1 MNPKSRMVIFAVT
14 LLLGAL
20 GAQAAQKDRSDEPW
34 VAITAENGKT
44 YYLLKAKY
52 DHFIG
57 DSVISGD
64 QFVEYAPRVPAS
76 EEYEAA
82 KKKYPNDIFR
92 AMREVS
98 PRWKLFKLPPKSEI
112 ERSEAKKKEYG
123 WALAHISSPA
133 EDKDPRLMRVLFYD
147 LDDRKDGYLQR
158 GSWVKKVAD
167 APKAGTPEGE
177 KPKQPVSGGAQ
188 KPAGVDDEVWKL
200 LGKVDDSDPGKPE
213 YAKVLQLIKEK
224 NAPEYKEIDKGGQA
238 AAQKVAAVMAVI
250 AQEQKRTDA
259 QAIYGEI
266 TSTAGGKKSRL
277 QTVLDEIRAAPI
289 KTPGGVESRKGT
301 AVGNGDGAET
311 GADGLT
317 GLSDSVNIITERLNK
332 FPDQVGASIGERLA
346 DYIINGNEQGFIAKS
361 LRDKPDVME
370 RIKKLPGA
378 WVAEKVK
385 QKKAGEAAQV
395 YFVLGAGNESLAWL
409 ADKPALQKA
418 LADKDAQRTKLFLEA
433 MKPWTKT
440 PPDERGVGQCA
451 QADVAVWV
459 HEFLG
464 TNEKDASYAK
474 SAVQVADAVLKNPMV
489 QKELG
494 EIAKH
499 IQDRVEGPVVPGGT
513 GGPGGGL
520 ISGSAKGFDFNSLF
534 RRGGLM
540 EDFVYQNGD
549 KVSRAISIKLYTVK
563 EGGQLVNKVG
573 IFDVTNP
580 ADAFGQKFSILG
592 NHEMTFALDDRVLGK
607 PKYTLKFESKG
618 SDTII
623 TFGREGNPAQ
633 MSTTLSEL
641 YAKRAEQ
648 AVTEGNV
655 TQVGGKSYYVLGQG
669 GAKGSLLF
677 FPSEVKDRIKSGG
690 DLSPELAAEV
700 NQRSPDGR
708 NQNIP
713 YKVGRDLGSVGGKP
727 YHLEFN
733 REHSYWEVK
742 EGAGDPDTPPP
753 APTTG
758 QDPGTQPGSTTT
770 APGNQP
776 GAPTDATGIED
787 NLQKEG
793 FKQNAAVRDGLR
805 EDLRDKIR
813 VWSWT
818 KPDARSFATRHAW
831 IFPAELFAPRNLPV
845 PVPALDQG
853 EAEAAP
859 AGDEI
864 RGLVHFIATSRPNKT
879 LYFDLDQPKV
889 VEIKDGQPQNHPYA
903 QAGYVNGGS
912 FGIPDGILLPDAVAR
927 SKFPLAGKKIEDV
940 LANFAEA
947 LKKREGSEAY
957 SISGTAVSGAL
968 NVTFGKNRL
977 SGQFWPTL
985 DQNFKPGGGHETNPG
1000 PGHAFDFGGLGLD
1013 DGKPLKDTL
1022 DVPADAQT
1030 GNPAET
1036 VTKAAKADDDSAMLY
1051 VNKEGTRWFFVYKFT
1066 VVDDKGAV
1074 KQVSRSGA
1082 GWVFAKGQK
1091 EKPAF
1096 PSAAVKVKGLKAL
1109 AQPANGEFRYTG
1121 DDKKGMWYGVAS
1133 KTVSGQAQNAVN
1145 LSSNCLGPVIFW
1157 GMDDA
1162 AALSACKKDSL

>member
-20 GAQAAQKDRSDEPW
+20 SAHAVELPKWAPADEGWGAWNNLQFADSQGKFHNLWCHYKKCGRQAKGISPLFILTSKGQEPHGKDAWRTTFESE
-34 VAITAENGKT
+34 
-44 YYLLKAKY
+44 L
-52 DHFIG
+52 
-57 DSVISGD
+57 S
-64 QFVEYAPRVPAS
+64 QFTFD
-76 EEYEAA
+76 AA
-82 KKKYPNDIFR
+82 KQKAID
-92 AMREVS
+92 
-98 PRWKLFKLPPKSEI
+98 PRD
-112 ERSEAKKKEYG
+112 KKEYPVRFQSQMTASG
-123 WALAHISSPA
+123 SVIKVLPPTKQA
-133 EDKDPRLMRVLFYD
+133 EDAKSVE
-147 LDDRKDGYLQR
+147 
-158 GSWVKKVAD
+158 
-167 APKAGTPEGE
+167 APKSDV
-177 KPKQPVSGGAQ
+177 KPGDQAADKVQ

-200 LGKVDDSDPGKPE
+200 DDSDPGKPE

-266 TSTAGGKKSRL
+266 TSAAGGKKSRL

-289 KTPGGVESRKGT
+289 KTPGGVESRKET
-301 AVGNGDGAET
+301 AVGNGDGEEP

-317 GLSDSVNIITERLNK
+317 GLSDSVNIITEKLNK

-395 YFVLGAGNESLAWL
+395 YFVLGAGNESLDWL

-433 MKPWTKT
+433 MKPWIKT

-451 QADVAVWV
+451 QADVVVWV
-459 HEFLG
+459 REFLG

-474 SAVQVADAVLKNPMV
+474 SAVPVADAVLKNPMV

-513 GGPGGGL
+513 GSPGGGL
-520 ISGSAKGFDFNSLF
+520 LGGSAKGFDFNSLF
-534 RRGGLM
+534 LRGGIV
-540 EDFVYQNGD
+540 EKFVYQTGD
-549 KVSRAISIKLYTVK
+549 GVSRSISMKLYTVK

-580 ADAFGQKFSILG
+580 ADTFGQKFPLSAT
-592 NHEMTFALDDRVLGK
+592 NETTFALDDRVSGK
-607 PKYTLKFESKG
+607 PKYTLKFETKD
-618 SDTII
+618 SDTVI

-648 AVTEGNV
+648 AVAEGNV

-677 FPSEVKDRIKSGG
+677 FSSDIKDQLKSGG
-690 DLSPELAAEV
+690 TITPELAAEV
-700 NQRSPDGR
+700 NQRAPDGR
-708 NQNIP
+708 NMNIP
-713 YKVGRDLGSVGGKP
+713 YKAGRDLGSVDGKP

-733 REHSYWEVK
+733 RTDGYWEVK

-753 APTTG
+753 SASTSTSTTAGSQPTG
-758 QDPGTQPGSTTT
+758 PGTT
-770 APGNQP
+770 P
-776 GAPTDATGIED
+776 GAPTDAAAIED
-787 NLQKEG
+787 YLQKQG
-793 FKQNAAVRDGLR
+793 FQPNAAVREGLR
-805 EDLRDKIR
+805 ADLQDKVR
-813 VWSWT
+813 VWSWA
-818 KPDARSFATRHAW
+818 KAEDRPFQSRHAW
-831 IFPAELFAPRNLPV
+831 IFPAELYAPRNLPV
-845 PVPALDQG
+845 PVPSTTDRNGQVIDV
-853 EAEAAP
+853 EAPQTA
-859 AGDEI
+859 DEI
-864 RGLVHFIATSRPNKT
+864 RGIVHFIATSRPKTT
-879 LYFDLDQPKV
+879 LYFDLDKPKV
-889 VEIKDGQPQNHPYA
+889 VEINDGKPQNHPYE
-903 QAGYVNGGS
+903 QGGS
-912 FGIPDGILLPDAVAR
+912 VVAGTINEISDGVLLKDIIER

-940 LANFAEA
+940 QANFAEA
-947 LKKREGSEAY
+947 MKKREGDETYKIGGSAM
-957 SISGTAVSGAL
+957 TGAL
-968 NVTFGKNRL
+968 SVTFGKNRL
-977 SGQFWPTL
+977 FGQFWPTL
-985 DQNFKPGGGHETNPG
+985 AETFGGAGGHGTNPG
-1000 PGHAFDFGGLGLD
+1000 PGHAFDFGGLGPD
-1013 DGKPLKDTL
+1013 DGKPLKDTI

-1036 VTKAAKADDDSAMLY
+1036 VTKAVKAEDESAMLY
-1051 VNKEGTRWFFVYKFT
+1051 VNKEGTRWFLVYKFYVET
-1066 VVDDKGAV
+1066 EP
-1074 KQVSRSGA
+1074 KQVLRSNA
-1082 GWVFAKGQK
+1082 GWAFAKGQK
-1091 EKPAF
+1091 EKPSF
-1096 PSAAVKVKGLKAL
+1096 PSVAVMVKGIKA
-1109 AQPANGEFRYTG
+1109 PVKPSNGEFRYVG
-1121 DDKKGMWYGVAS
+1121 DDKKGMWYAVKS
-1133 KTVSGQAQNAVN
+1133 KTISAGAQNATD
-1145 LSSNCLGPVIFW
+1145 LADNCLGPVIWW

-1162 AALSACKKDSL
+1162 AALSACKKDKL